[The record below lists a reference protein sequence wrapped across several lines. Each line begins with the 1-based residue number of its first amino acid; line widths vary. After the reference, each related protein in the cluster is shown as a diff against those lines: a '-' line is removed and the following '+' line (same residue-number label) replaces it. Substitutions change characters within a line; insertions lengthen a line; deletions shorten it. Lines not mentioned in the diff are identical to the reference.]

1 MFFSQLLKQ
10 KHSLFISISFLSDI
24 QYFSQQKLYIAER
37 TVNPCFSDISR
48 IYFSSFKKRSKDPTE
63 KIKRLVLRCIYFVKS
78 KFSHH
83 QQLVKI
89 IELQKSMKVF
99 QYQNETNNTGI
110 F

>member
-1 MFFSQLLKQ
+1 MSYKNGQNIILHEKLLPKYAMKSSYLGVWPKNKKFQ
-10 KHSLFISISFLSDI
+10 
-24 QYFSQQKLYIAER
+24 
-37 TVNPCFSDISR
+37 
-48 IYFSSFKKRSKDPTE
+48 SFKKRREDPTE

-99 QYQNETNNTGI
+99 QYQNEN
-110 F
+110 